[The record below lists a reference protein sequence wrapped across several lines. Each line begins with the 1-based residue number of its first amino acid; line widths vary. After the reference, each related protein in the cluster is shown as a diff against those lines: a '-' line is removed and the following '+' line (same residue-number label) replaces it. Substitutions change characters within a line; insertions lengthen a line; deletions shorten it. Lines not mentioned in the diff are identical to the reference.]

1 MPKSLKTVSL
11 DELTQYYHLKRQV
24 MWASKS
30 GVDGPTEED
39 KGLLWR
45 RRVNSD
51 VNLLFQETSTDHL
64 LEYIKHYTRLN
75 LEESHL
81 N

>member
-1 MPKSLKTVSL
+1 
-11 DELTQYYHLKRQV
+11 
-24 MWASKS
+24 MWAPKG
-30 GVDGPTEED
+30 GVDGSTEED
-39 KGLLWR
+39 EDLFWR
-45 RRVNSD
+45 RRINSD
-51 VNLLFQETSTDHL
+51 VNLLFQEISTDHL